1 MLFGFLRKLFK
12 AGKKEPS
19 LSELERVLG
28 YRFQNNE
35 ILVTA
40 LSHRSY
46 VNSQRTDKKIESNE
60 RMEFLGDAVL
70 NIIVTDFLYRE
81 YPDKEEG
88 RMSKMKSLVVSSR
101 VLGLCADAWKLGDF
115 ILLSRSEE
123 KSGGRKRLSILADAY
138 EAVIG
143 AVYLDGGLE
152 SARKLIHS
160 SLMKIMDEVL
170 DDEELANYKSKLL
183 EYTQSRGMGIPSY
196 DVLQETGPEHQK
208 SFVVGVYVLNQE
220 WGRGSGNSKK
230 SAEQAGARV
239 ALTNMNADKEK
250 AKDKDKDRDKD
261 AKPANGQ
268 AQGGSGAVRERP
280 ADDSHPQY

>member
-1 MLFGFLRKLFK
+1 MLLGFLRKLFQ
-12 AGKKEPS
+12 GRPKEPS
-19 LSELERVLG
+19 FSELERILG
-28 YRFQNNE
+28 YRFQNSDF
-35 ILVTA
+35 LVTA

-46 VNSQRTDKKIESNE
+46 VNSQRSDKKLESNE

-70 NIIVTDFLYRE
+70 NIVVTDYLFHE

-101 VLGLCADAWKLGDF
+101 VLGLCADDWKLGDF
-115 ILLSRSEE
+115 ILISRSEE

-152 SARKLIHS
+152 AARKLIHS

-208 SFVVGVYVLNQE
+208 SFVVGVYVQNQE
-220 WGRGSGNSKK
+220 MGRGTGNSKK

-239 ALTNMNADKEK
+239 ALTNMNADQGK
-250 AKDKDKDRDKD
+250 AAEGSARGPDRRDTGD
-261 AKPANGQ
+261 DH
-268 AQGGSGAVRERP
+268 GSR
-280 ADDSHPQY
+280 